1 VEENRGV
8 EPLRQRRG
16 LVDVVVVRVRARD
29 CDDPAPAD
37 PLRDLLDVVPAAA
50 GAVGSCERLHD
61 RCAGEQGDAAGGTQA
76 GAHGTQPQP
85 RRC

>member
-1 VEENRGV
+1 
-8 EPLRQRRG
+8 

-37 PLRDLLDVVPAAA
+37 PLRDLPDVVPAAA
-50 GAVGSCERLHD
+50 GAAGAAGSCERLHD

-85 RRC
+85 RRS